1 MVGREN
7 SNLMKNYKHLK
18 SVSRHGWKIQPPL
31 ETFSREGLGT
41 PPVSRNQSHLEMD
54 FMDGLMPTVVSR
66 DMHIDGSSSHF

>member
-18 SVSRHGWKIQPPL
+18 SVSGHGWKLQPPL

-41 PPVSRNQSHLEMD
+41 PPVSRNQSLETNES
-54 FMDGLMPTVVSR
+54 LVASR
-66 DMHIDGSSSHF
+66 NGFYGWLDAHRRF